1 MTTYGGQLRESAC
14 IAAQIGADDL
24 EGHAV
29 DHAAEESLPEVEF
42 MVSERR
48 HVVAEAVHQ
57 GDHGHSGRRG
67 LVDIGVSGPA
77 VAGIDEDDLLQR
89 IAAGRDGCS
98 QTREV
103 LNPGV
108 HVIGRQQHE
117 GRFAGRAGH
126 SSSGSPGYSYP
137 FKPIFHNID
146 FTLQIGRS
154 IAKSTNYSYLWKQTQ
169 PFFR

>member
-1 MTTYGGQLRESAC
+1 MPRTLVVGHHAHESDANPLPLDDDIRGQLRESAC

-126 SSSGSPGYSYP
+126 SSSGQPRL
-137 FKPIFHNID
+137 F
-146 FTLQIGRS
+146 LS
-154 IAKSTNYSYLWKQTQ
+154 I
-169 PFFR
+169 